1 MTIFVIFYETLIK
14 LLIPEV
20 DVLDIFGLVG
30 CERLSRKSLKYH
42 ESHPTAWELSPV
54 KNLIHSLIMLSVP
67 GLVWR
72 RGLGNRSKKAR

>member
-30 CERLSRKSLKYH
+30 CERLSRKSLKLK
-42 ESHPTAWELSPV
+42 SITTAWELSPV

>member
-30 CERLSRKSLKYH
+30 CESCPENH
-42 ESHPTAWELSPV
+42 
-54 KNLIHSLIMLSVP
+54 
-67 GLVWR
+67 
-72 RGLGNRSKKAR
+72 